1 MGGGSGQVALDWFDT
16 MYEELAP
23 LGIAFTAIA
32 VITHPIGLTPLGKG
46 EPDAS
51 FADAALAAHGQ
62 DDPFFDG
69 AVLMI
74 AGKRLEIIGAGLNHK
89 RECFLNPSWRSR

>member
-1 MGGGSGQVALDWFDT
+1 MFEGAGGLVFGIEVEECDWD
-16 MYEELAP
+16 L
-23 LGIAFTAIA
+23 
-32 VITHPIGLTPLGKG
+32 IGLTPLGKG
-46 EPDAS
+46 EHDAS
-51 FADAALAAHGQ
+51 FADAAFAAHGK
-62 DDPFFDG
+62 DDSFFDG